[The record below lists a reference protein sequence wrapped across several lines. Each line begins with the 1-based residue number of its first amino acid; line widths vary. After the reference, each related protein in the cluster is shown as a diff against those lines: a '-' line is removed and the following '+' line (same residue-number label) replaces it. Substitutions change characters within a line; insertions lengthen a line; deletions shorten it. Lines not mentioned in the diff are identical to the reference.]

1 MAVKVESKG
10 KREPNGRLSRK
21 RKERQAR
28 YVDGLDKLERE
39 MIAVGT
45 EARQRIFGLSAK
57 LSRDQLAG
65 SAVGRLVLGDMLTR
79 IQSDAAFLYE
89 QDARA
94 YYLTIEGPQQPSAVD
109 LDRVQGISNGEN
121 VKRKLVAKARYEAA
135 RTAVQEAQ
143 NAVRL
148 HSNMFGAIQHCVMMD
163 HEPATEAMMGS
174 LREALNALVR
184 HYGLNGNVGKRAA

>member
-1 MAVKVESKG
+1 MAIKVESKG

-21 RKERQAR
+21 RKERAR
-28 YVDGLDKLERE
+28 RYTDGMGKLEQE
-39 MIAVGT
+39 MISVGT
-45 EARQRIFGLSAK
+45 EARQRVYGVSAK

-109 LDRVQGISNGEN
+109 LDRVQGISNAEN
-121 VKRKLVAKARYEAA
+121 VKRKMIAKARYDGA
-135 RTAVQEAQ
+135 RKAVQEAQ

-148 HSNMFGAIQHCVMMD
+148 HSNLFGALQHCVMMD
-163 HEPATEAMMGS
+163 REPVNEAMMGS

-184 HYGLNGNVGKRAA
+184 HYGLSGNLGKRVA

>member
-1 MAVKVESKG
+1 
-10 KREPNGRLSRK
+10 
-21 RKERQAR
+21 
-28 YVDGLDKLERE
+28 
-39 MIAVGT
+39 MISVGT
-45 EARQRIFGLSAK
+45 EARQRIYGVSAK

-65 SAVGRLVLGDMLTR
+65 SAVGRLVLGDMLSR

-94 YYLTIEGPQQPSAVD
+94 YHMTIEAPAQPSAVD

-121 VKRKLVAKARYEAA
+121 VKRKLIAKTRYESA
-135 RTAVQEAQ
+135 RKAVQEAQ

-148 HSNMFGAIQHCVMMD
+148 NSNLFGALQHCVMMD
-163 HEPATEAMMGS
+163 REPVGEAMMGS

-184 HYGLNGNVGKRAA
+184 HYGLNGNQRKAA

>member
-1 MAVKVESKG
+1 MAIKIPSKG
-10 KREPNGRLSRK
+10 KRESNGRLSRRRAERAK
-21 RKERQAR
+21 RYTE
-28 YVDGLDKLERE
+28 GLDKMERE

-45 EARQRIFGLSAK
+45 EARQRIYGVSAS

-65 SAVGRLVLGDMLTR
+65 SAIGRLVLGDMLTR
-79 IQSDAAFLYE
+79 VQSDAAFLYE

-109 LDRVQGISNGEN
+109 LDRVQGVSNTEN
-121 VKRKLVAKARYEAA
+121 VKRKLIAKARYEGA
-135 RTAVQEAQ
+135 RNAVQEAQ

-148 HSNMFGAIQHCVMMD
+148 RSNFFGALQHCVMMD
-163 HEPATEAMMGS
+163 QSPVNDVMMGS

-184 HYGLNGNVGKRAA
+184 HYGLSGNVGKRAA